1 MLDNPRKT
9 LGITLALSITLI
21 LGIYVAFQA
30 KNLILGPQIS
40 VSEPH
45 DGATVGFNVVDIKG
59 IARNISEIKLDDSPI
74 FIDTKGVFA
83 EKLIVPPGY
92 SIIKLS
98 AQDRFGR
105 KKTTL
110 LHIVYN
116 KEAAAIPD
124 IATSTATSTKDGMA
138 SSTKVSTSPISN

>member
-1 MLDNPRKT
+1 MFNNPRKT
-9 LGITLALSITLI
+9 LGITLALSIILI
-21 LGIYVAFQA
+21 LGIYVLFQA
-30 KNLILGPQIS
+30 KNLILGPQITITEPADGVT
-40 VSEPH
+40 VS
-45 DGATVGFNVVDIKG
+45 FNVVSIKG
-59 IARNISEIKLDDSPI
+59 IARNISEITLDDSPI

-110 LHIVYN
+110 LHIVYT
-116 KEAAAIPD
+116 KEAVTIPD
-124 IATSTATSTKDGMA
+124 IETTTGTSTKESTA
-138 SSTKVSTSPISN
+138 SSTKATTSPIE